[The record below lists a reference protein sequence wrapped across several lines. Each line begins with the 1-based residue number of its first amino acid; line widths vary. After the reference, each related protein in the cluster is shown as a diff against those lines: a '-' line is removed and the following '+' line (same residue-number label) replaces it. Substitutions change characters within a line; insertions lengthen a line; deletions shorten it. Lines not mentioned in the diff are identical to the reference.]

1 MNRHTW
7 IIADSLHTNG
17 VIVINNFR
25 PGTLVTSHET
35 DSPAREDPGIAIEAH
50 ASRALNRIELF
61 LDH

>member
-1 MNRHTW
+1 MIRDTW
-7 IIADSLHTNG
+7 IIVDSLHANR

-25 PGTLVTSHET
+25 PGLSRSHET
-35 DSPAREDPGIAIEAH
+35 GSLGHEDPGIAIEAH